1 MCNLNVRSDEMPLSI
16 AEINKPMLIKR
27 IKNKGSVKSF
37 LENLGF
43 LPGCEVV
50 LVAKQNGNII
60 CKVKE
65 SRVAINRDMAKCILI
80 DPQR

>member
-1 MCNLNVRSDEMPLSI
+1 MPLSL
-16 AEINKPMLIKR
+16 AEMNQPMLIKK
-27 IKNKGSVKSF
+27 IKNKGSVKAF

-50 LVAKQNGNII
+50 LISKQNGNII

-65 SRVAINRDMAKCILI
+65 SRIAISRDMAKCILI
-80 DPQR
+80 DPQSEGGFI